1 MNNIRFFDSTLRD
14 GSHAVS
20 HKISA
25 EQIREYCENIDG
37 AGLYTVIVG
46 HGNGIGASSHQVG
59 FSAVSDFETISIAK
73 QALKK
78 TRLGIFFIPG
88 FATIKDDLEPAIKL
102 GVDLVCVA
110 SHCTEAD
117 TTEQYIRYLNTC
129 GKEVYGVLMMY
140 HMTTK
145 ERLLEEAIKMQSYG
159 AQGVIIMDSA
169 GASIPLLVSDTIKHL
184 VKNLKIPVGFHAHN
198 NLGMAVA
205 NSLIAL
211 ENGATIID
219 GTLRGF
225 GAGAGNCQIEAVVTV
240 LKKMN
245 IDAGIDL
252 YKLMDV
258 SDNVVT
264 KIMKKPQEI
273 DSIGLMGGLTG
284 VFSVYALPIKR
295 AAEKYNVDARDIYV
309 EVGKRKIVGGQEDMI
324 VEVAIELA
332 KKKQLSNIN

>member
-1 MNNIRFFDSTLRD
+1 MRNIKFFDSTLRD

-25 EQIREYCENIDG
+25 EQIREYCEGVDG
-37 AGLYTVIVG
+37 SGLYTVIIG

-59 FSAVSDFETISIAK
+59 FSEVNDLDAIAIARK
-73 QALKK
+73 ALKK
-78 TRLGIFFIPG
+78 TRLGIFMIPG
-88 FATIKDDLEPAIKL
+88 FATIQDDLVPALEL

-117 TTEQYIRYLNTC
+117 TTQQYIKHLAQA

-145 ERLLEEAIKMQSYG
+145 ERLLEEALKMQSYG
-159 AQGVIIMDSA
+159 AQGIIIMDSA
-169 GASIPLLVSDTIKHL
+169 GASIPAMVSETIKHL
-184 VKNLKIPVGFHAHN
+184 AQNLAIPVGFHAHD
-198 NLGMAVA
+198 NLGMAVG

-211 ENGATIID
+211 ENGTTIID

-225 GAGAGNCQIEAVVTV
+225 GAGAGNCQIEAVVTI

-245 IDAGIDL
+245 VDTGIDL

-258 SDNVVT
+258 SESVVT

-273 DSIGLMGGLTG
+273 DTIGLMGGLTG

-295 AAEKYNVDARDIYV
+295 AAEKYGVDARDIYV

-324 VEVAIELA
+324 TEVAIELS
-332 KKKQLSNIN
+332 KKKL

>member
-1 MNNIRFFDSTLRD
+1 MD
-14 GSHAVS
+14 A
-20 HKISA
+20 
-25 EQIREYCENIDG
+25 
-37 AGLYTVIVG
+37 
-46 HGNGIGASSHQVG
+46 
-59 FSAVSDFETISIAK
+59 IAIAR

-78 TRLGIFFIPG
+78 TRLGIFMIPG
-88 FATIKDDLEPAIKL
+88 FATIADDLDPALNL

-117 TTEQYIRYLNTC
+117 TTQQYIKHLAQA

-145 ERLLEEAIKMQSYG
+145 DRLLEEALKMQSYG
-159 AQGVIIMDSA
+159 AQGIIIMDSA
-169 GASIPLLVSDTIKHL
+169 GASIPAMVSETIKHL
-184 VKNLKIPVGFHAHN
+184 TQNLAIPVGFHAHD

-205 NSLIAL
+205 NSLIAID
-211 ENGATIID
+211 NGATIVD

-225 GAGAGNCQIEAVVTV
+225 GAGAGNCQIEAVVTI

-245 IDAGIDL
+245 VETGIDL

-258 SDNVVT
+258 SEGVVT

-273 DSIGLMGGLTG
+273 DTIGLMGGLTG

-295 AAEKYNVDARDIYV
+295 AAEKYGVDARDIYV

-324 VEVAIELA
+324 TEVAIELS
-332 KKKQLSNIN
+332 KKKI

>member
-1 MNNIRFFDSTLRD
+1 MIKFFDSTLRD

-25 EQIREYCENIDG
+25 EQIREYCEGVDG

-59 FSAVSDFETISIAK
+59 FSEVNDLDAIAIAR

-78 TRLGIFFIPG
+78 TRLGIFMIPG
-88 FATIKDDLEPAIKL
+88 FATIADDLDPALKM

-117 TTEQYIRYLNTC
+117 TTQQYIKHLAQA

-140 HMTTK
+140 HMITK
-145 ERLLEEAIKMQSYG
+145 DRLLEEALKMQSYG
-159 AQGVIIMDSA
+159 AQGIIIMDSA
-169 GASIPLLVSDTIKHL
+169 GASIPVMVSGTIKHL
-184 VKNLKIPVGFHAHN
+184 VQNLAIPVGFHAHD
-198 NLGMAVA
+198 NLGMAVG
-205 NSLIAL
+205 NSLIAID
-211 ENGATIID
+211 NGATIVD

-225 GAGAGNCQIEAVVTV
+225 GAGAGNCQIEAVVTI

-245 IDAGIDL
+245 VETGIDL

-258 SDNVVT
+258 SENVVS

-273 DSIGLMGGLTG
+273 DTIGLMGGLTG

-295 AAEKYNVDARDIYV
+295 AAEKYGVDARDIYV

-324 VEVAIELA
+324 TEVAIELS
-332 KKKQLSNIN
+332 KKKF

>member
-1 MNNIRFFDSTLRD
+1 MIRFFDSTLRD

-25 EQIREYCENIDG
+25 EQIREYCEGIDG
-37 AGLYTVIVG
+37 SGLYTVIIG

-59 FSAVSDFETISIAK
+59 FSAVNDFDAISIARK
-73 QALKK
+73 ALKK
-78 TRLGIFFIPG
+78 TRLGIFMIPG
-88 FATIKDDLEPAIKL
+88 FATIADDLAPALKL

-117 TTEQYIRYLNTC
+117 TTQQYIRHLADA

-145 ERLLEEAIKMQSYG
+145 ERLLEEALKMQSYG
-159 AQGVIIMDSA
+159 AQGIIIMDSA
-169 GASIPLLVSDTIKHL
+169 GASIPVMVSETIKYL
-184 VKNLKIPVGFHAHN
+184 VQGLSIPVGFHAHD

-205 NSLIAL
+205 NSLTAL
-211 ENGATIID
+211 ENGATIVD

-225 GAGAGNCQIEAVVTV
+225 GAGAGNCQIEAVVTI

-245 IDAGIDL
+245 VDTGIDL

-258 SDNVVT
+258 SEGVVT
-264 KIMKKPQEI
+264 KIMQKPQEI
-273 DSIGLMGGLTG
+273 DTTGLMGGLTG

-295 AAEKYNVDARDIYV
+295 AAEKYGVDARDIYM

-324 VEVAIELA
+324 TEVAIELA
-332 KKKQLSNIN
+332 NKK